1 MIGVVIV
8 EHAKSLAEG
17 RQCKMCCIVRPAGL
31 GGALGRLQERL
42 VHFRCWML
50 VGSGVWWG
58 LCDGLVWWLR
68 VGWRCVAGLV
78 LVLVWWGG
86 LLVGVVACGCGVG
99 GLARGWCTR
108 AAGGFFVVGCWWG
121 LGVWWGL
128 RAGLVWWL
136 LGWEVRP
143 HVRIVGNL
151 THFFGSRLCMHV
163 AGNGLVEI
171 VPV

>member
-1 MIGVVIV
+1 MVVCGGWSVIG
-8 EHAKSLAEG
+8 
-17 RQCKMCCIVRPAGL
+17 R
-31 GGALGRLQERL
+31 
-42 VHFRCWML
+42 
-50 VGSGVWWG
+50 
-58 LCDGLVWWLR
+58 
-68 VGWRCVAGLV
+68 
-78 LVLVWWGG
+78 

-108 AAGGFFVVGCWWG
+108 AAGGIFVVGCWWG

-128 RAGLVWWL
+128 CAGLVWWL

-151 THFFGSRLCMHV
+151 THFFGSRLCIHV

>member
-50 VGSGVWWG
+50 VGSG
-58 LCDGLVWWLR
+58 GLVGVVCR
-68 VGWRCVAGLV
+68 VGVVAAGGVVLCCRTGACFGLV
-78 LVLVWWGG
+78 GG

-128 RAGLVWWL
+128 CAGLVWWL